1 LIPTKDINK
10 IPFSNLRAKKNL
22 NRWTEKYFWQ
32 MSQPVGGSLGSI
44 KEDLLKMKFEQQSR
58 RKYRTSLNIIIF
70 AEHFK
75 ENVVYELY
83 TLLYILVEMKM
94 LFTQKTIF
102 CDSAKVT
109 LLCVPNE
116 LESCYVL

>member
-1 LIPTKDINK
+1 
-10 IPFSNLRAKKNL
+10 
-22 NRWTEKYFWQ
+22 